1 MSIMTTHISKSV
13 DFTKTRKSRY
23 LKNETISSSNKKI
36 HYLDIKDFFMTKNS
50 FVAEVKQHNL
60 FINHFFK
67 EGEIYLSIVIWY
79 RL

>member
-1 MSIMTTHISKSV
+1 MTAHILESV

-23 LKNETISSSNKKI
+23 LKNETISSSNKNI
-36 HYLDIKDFFMTKNS
+36 HYLDIKDFFMTRNS

-60 FINHFFK
+60 FIILFK
-67 EGEIYLSIVIWY
+67 EGEIYLSIVMWY